1 MSIEI
6 VPITRKNLDLAAKAS
21 AKYGI
26 ARSAQ
31 WLERCLFDPAVEDLV
46 DDDVRGHMAVRDDG
60 EVVAIQCYYYH
71 PVYFMQEK
79 KLMNTGCIM
88 GADKNYGEE
97 LIRCLDANRE
107 RRILGVGSVANSV
120 NARSSK
126 ICKIASKMIEAPVL
140 TRQRRFAMGDITG
153 YLLCAMQYVL
163 HVPMG
168 LINFSWLLMRPL
180 SWAFTRVQLLCR
192 LRLEYEIHMYDSFQ
206 TQKFQRYWKEFLA
219 KNDGL
224 ITSRDPKRMSWLFDD
239 SLKAGT
245 AALIVAEKGNDPC
258 GYVLVRKMRAEHGR
272 SFSDYLI
279 CDICAIGH
287 DEECLRAL
295 AFAAVS
301 FVGKRGGLRLLM
313 VGSLPNQTKWLFPA
327 LRHHLVYKHPTFM
340 YKLYK
345 GRGDMINESLKDGR
359 GWFFGPLDGERCL
372 GNEL

>member
-6 VPITRKNLDLAAKAS
+6 VPITRNNLGLVAKAS

-26 ARSAQ
+26 TRSAR
-31 WLERCLFDPAVEDLV
+31 WLERCMFDPTVEDLV
-46 DDDVRGHMAVRDDG
+46 DDDVRGHMAIRDDG
-60 EVVAIQCYYYH
+60 EVVAVQGYYYH
-71 PVYFMQEK
+71 PVYFLQKK

-88 GADKNYGEE
+88 GADKGYGEE

-107 RRILGVGSVANSV
+107 RRISGVGSVANSV

-126 ICKIASKMIEAPVL
+126 ICKIASKMVEAPEL
-140 TRQRRFAMGDITG
+140 TRQRRFAMGDVTG

-168 LINFSWLLMRPL
+168 IVNLLWLFMRPL
-180 SWAFTRVQLLCR
+180 SWVFAR
-192 LRLEYEIHMYDSFQ
+192 LQSLFRPKLGYKMCMCDSFKTRMLQ
-206 TQKFQRYWKEFLA
+206 SYWEKFLA

-224 ITSRDPKRMSWLFDD
+224 ISSRAPERMSWLFDD

-245 AALIVAEKGNDPC
+245 AALIVAEKENEPC
-258 GYVLVRKMRAEHGR
+258 GYVLVRKMQAEHGR
-272 SFSDYLI
+272 KFSDYLI
-279 CDICAIGH
+279 CDICAIGY
-287 DEECLRAL
+287 DEECLKAL

-301 FVGKRGGLRLLM
+301 FVGKCGGLRLLM
-313 VGSLPNQTKWLFPA
+313 VGALPHQSKWLFPA
-327 LRHHLVYKHPTFM
+327 LRYHIVYKHPTFM
-340 YKLYK
+340 YRINK
-345 GRGDMINESLKDGR
+345 GCGDVINDSLKNGR